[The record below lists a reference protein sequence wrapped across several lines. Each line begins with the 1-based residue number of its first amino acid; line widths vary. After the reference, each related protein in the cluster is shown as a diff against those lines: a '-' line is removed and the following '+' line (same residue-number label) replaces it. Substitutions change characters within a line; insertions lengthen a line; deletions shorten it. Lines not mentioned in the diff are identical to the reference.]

1 MEEKRGFCS
10 FILGILSDL
19 AIYINKFFNCN
30 IVIANNSGFSN
41 LLQGS
46 LRYVQLR
53 WRKSTKKYREHLL
66 PYDAFASRC
75 LSLELQMPVDK
86 FKIKSFSKEVEALY
100 YLPRPKRNRQ
110 SKQTKVYIYLN
121 MKRR

>member
-19 AIYINKFFNCN
+19 AIYINKFFNYN

-53 WRKSTKKYREHLL
+53 WRESKKKYIESIYCLMMLLL
-66 PYDAFASRC
+66 PDVCYWNCRCLWTNSRSNHLARKWKHCTIYQDQKETGRASR
-75 LSLELQMPVDK
+75 QK
-86 FKIKSFSKEVEALY
+86 YLY
-100 YLPRPKRNRQ
+100 
-110 SKQTKVYIYLN
+110 T
-121 MKRR
+121 